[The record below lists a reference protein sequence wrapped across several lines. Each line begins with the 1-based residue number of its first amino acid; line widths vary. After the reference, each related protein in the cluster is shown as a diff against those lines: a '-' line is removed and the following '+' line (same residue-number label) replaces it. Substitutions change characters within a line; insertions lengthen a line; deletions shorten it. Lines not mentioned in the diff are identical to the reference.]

1 MPPGL
6 GYINP
11 AIILRAMQQRGLMP
25 KGPAAAQFQNGPPPV
40 GPGGMQMIA
49 PQDVTSALPQ
59 IGMPPQQQG
68 RGGVMGFL
76 DKPGIRDALMAT
88 GTALLAQKDRAGSL
102 GGALGQALPA
112 GMQAFQQGKQGAALD
127 EAFADADPGMRRLLV
142 GLSPGTREGVAANLL
157 MQRLQL
163 QAPTKFEDTTDAQG
177 RPVSFNPMTGEFG
190 QPFGEGRAESVPAVM
205 SELKEWRAAHPD
217 MAPSEQLTSFYE
229 TRRGAGTTINVGQE
243 SPTDRALTEI
253 EAGDVQA
260 AVTAAR
266 VARQQLG
273 ALAEVE
279 RLLDEGVPTGAAEDR
294 MLPVRQIAA
303 AFGVGNVDQLIQQE
317 NFQALSNQIAI
328 GMTQQL
334 SGQISE
340 RELDFVRA
348 TVPSLGT
355 TTEANRRMVDIARRA
370 NQTAIDVA
378 EAKRE
383 YFRENGSLAGFEP
396 IRRRLVEEQLLDH
409 LPEPDTNVNPDAR
422 MRELQGQ
429 GKTVDEIIE
438 IGRREGWIG

>member
-1 MPPGL
+1 
-6 GYINP
+6 
-11 AIILRAMQQRGLMP
+11 
-25 KGPAAAQFQNGPPPV
+25 
-40 GPGGMQMIA
+40 
-49 PQDVTSALPQ
+49 
-59 IGMPPQQQG
+59 
-68 RGGVMGFL
+68 
-76 DKPGIRDALMAT
+76 
-88 GTALLAQKDRAGSL
+88 
-102 GGALGQALPA
+102 
-112 GMQAFQQGKQGAALD
+112 
-127 EAFADADPGMRRLLV
+127 
-142 GLSPGTREGVAANLL
+142 
-157 MQRLQL
+157 
-163 QAPTKFEDTTDAQG
+163 
-177 RPVSFNPMTGEFG
+177 
-190 QPFGEGRAESVPAVM
+190 
-205 SELKEWRAAHPD
+205 
-217 MAPSEQLTSFYE
+217 
-229 TRRGAGTTINVGQE
+229 
-243 SPTDRALTEI
+243 
-253 EAGDVQA
+253 
-260 AVTAAR
+260 
-266 VARQQLG
+266 
-273 ALAEVE
+273 
-279 RLLDEGVPTGAAEDR
+279 

-348 TVPSLGT
+348 AVPSLGT

-383 YFRENGSLAGFEP
+383 FFRENGSLAGFEP